1 MMTNFKQIF
10 DFLSKLQVHND
21 RNWFNEHKD
30 EYMAAHREFAGFV
43 NALIVPLSQLDES
56 IGTVSAEE
64 CIFRIYRDVR
74 FSHDKSPYKTNFG
87 AFIAKGGKKAER
99 AGYYVHI
106 QPDESMLSGG
116 IYMPAPETL
125 EAVRNEIYHH
135 PQEIRKILENKSFK
149 KYFGTLSEED
159 KLKNPPKGYP
169 KDFQEIDLLKNKHF
183 VTGYP
188 VPNDFFMKDHL
199 IGRIMEIFKAQYPLN
214 AFINRALDK

>member
-1 MMTNFKQIF
+1 MTNFKQIF

-30 EYMAAHREFAGFV
+30 EYIAAHREFAGFV
-43 NALIVPLSQLDES
+43 NTLIVPLSQLDES

-74 FSHDKSPYKTNFG
+74 FSHDKSPYKTHFG

-125 EAVRNEIYHH
+125 ESVRNEIYHH
-135 PQEIRKILENKSFK
+135 PQEIRKILENK
-149 KYFGTLSEED
+149 
-159 KLKNPPKGYP
+159 
-169 KDFQEIDLLKNKHF
+169 
-183 VTGYP
+183 
-188 VPNDFFMKDHL
+188 
-199 IGRIMEIFKAQYPLN
+199 
-214 AFINRALDK
+214 

>member
-1 MMTNFKQIF
+1 MTNFKQIF

-30 EYMAAHREFAGFV
+30 EYMAARQEFATFV
-43 NALIVPLSQLDES
+43 NALIAPLSQLDES

-125 EAVRNEIYHH
+125 ESVRNEIYHH
-135 PQEIRKILENKSFK
+135 PHEIRKILENKSFK
-149 KYFGTLSEED
+149 KYFGSLSEED

-169 KDFQEIDLLKNKHF
+169 KDFEEIDLLKNKHF
-183 VTGYP
+183 VTGYQ
-188 VPNDFFMKDHL
+188 VTNEFFMQDNL
-199 IGRIMEIFKAQYPLN
+199 IEHIMEVFEAQYPLN